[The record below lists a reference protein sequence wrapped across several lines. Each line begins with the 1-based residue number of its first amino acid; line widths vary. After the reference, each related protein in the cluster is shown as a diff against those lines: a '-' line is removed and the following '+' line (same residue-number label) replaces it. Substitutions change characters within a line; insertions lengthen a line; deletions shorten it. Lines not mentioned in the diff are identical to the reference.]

1 MPRVWCGDHRHAQLV
16 YCAVG
21 SNSMEFKKNKTKSF
35 FFFFWEENQK
45 FFGQQLRKS
54 SVKIKYCN
62 EQSVQR
68 SLFLFLF
75 WETVQRSQIRKFE
88 NETFDMENYFTIKLV
103 MYAIDGFKSPI
114 NVWKIFLIKYCHWL
128 LLFLYLNFHFSKETD
143 IVING

>member
-1 MPRVWCGDHRHAQLV
+1 MRSWFIVQKVLILW
-16 YCAVG
+16 
-21 SNSMEFKKNKTKSF
+21 NSRKTKPKV

-68 SLFLFLF
+68 SLFFFLFLF
-75 WETVQRSQIRKFE
+75 WETVQRSQLRKFE
-88 NETFDMENYFTIKLV
+88 NKTFDMENYFTIKLV

-114 NVWKIFLIKYCHWL
+114 NVWKFFLIKYYHWL

-143 IVING
+143 IAING